1 MAERG
6 PVAPGGAPQLLPAVL
21 SALGNRVVQ
30 RMLRR
35 SHVARDESNT
45 APPGLPESRA
55 QDAQELLTSDPQG
68 AVDEVVA
75 GMAARGAMEPSSLE
89 GERVEYDAETRLPS
103 GHFGHSSLTPGSG
116 LPRPI
121 RVVVG
126 ADALRSLNVL
136 YATIQHEYRHVLE
149 LRAGLTSEAAGE
161 VDAYLEEIEGLE
173 SSGAWRDMRYMTHL
187 RSALRHWW
195 DQLDEH
201 EQLERQETYTAA
213 LEAWQAAT
221 ERRLEEQF
229 RAQTGG

>member
-1 MAERG
+1 M
-6 PVAPGGAPQLLPAVL
+6 
-21 SALGNRVVQ
+21 Q
-30 RMLRR
+30 RALRR
-35 SHVARDESNT
+35 SRVARDAAND

-55 QDAQELLTSDPQG
+55 RAAQEALTSDPQG

-75 GMAARGAMEPSSLE
+75 GMASRGALETASLE
-89 GERVEYDAETRLPS
+89 GERVEYDSETRLPS

-126 ADALRSLNVL
+126 TDALRNLNVL

-161 VDAYLEEIEGLE
+161 VDAYVEEIDGLE
-173 SSGAWRDMRYMTHL
+173 NSGAWRDMRYMTHL

-195 DQLDEH
+195 SELSEH
-201 EQLERQETYTAA
+201 EQLERQEAYTAA
-213 LEAWQAAT
+213 LEAWQAAN

-229 RAQTGG
+229 RAQTGS